1 MKSGRLFAVVLIT
14 VGLAGCSPGDTPSGP
29 STSTLTRGSS
39 SPAPSSA
46 SSSPTTTSSSSE
58 TSSASAALDGVYRL
72 DFNLTKQFRNGA
84 PDAGKPFELWFAFR
98 SSCDRDNKCIAIG
111 RQLRDDDHEKPAEQ
125 PQTILDFV
133 NGEWVGTTSG
143 QSACGGGKSPVLQA
157 WSLKPVDE
165 RTLSGTRS
173 LAFFSPS
180 SECTAAYEQPML
192 ATRTG
197 DVDEDL
203 TITDPAKEAPLRR
216 VPAEGFTGR
225 YDKSLTA
232 DNGQK
237 GPVVSIDVSTTCIRN
252 VPHCLTLTAY
262 VPPGGGARTVR
273 AYEFQKGAWA
283 GVVKSLAKCPS
294 GAAVTETTHSEWGL
308 PNPVSD
314 PIQQLTGTQQEVY
327 PDPCK
332 ATVQSTIVMVRTGD

>member
-1 MKSGRLFAVVLIT
+1 
-14 VGLAGCSPGDTPSGP
+14 
-29 STSTLTRGSS
+29 
-39 SPAPSSA
+39 
-46 SSSPTTTSSSSE
+46 
-58 TSSASAALDGVYRL
+58 VYRL
-72 DFNLTKQFRNGA
+72 NFDLKKQFRNGA

-111 RQLRDDDHEKPAEQ
+111 RQLRDDDHEIPAEQ

-133 NGEWVGTTSG
+133 DGEWVGTTSG
-143 QSACGGGKSPVLQA
+143 QSPCGAGKSPVLQA
-157 WSLKPVDE
+157 WSLKPVDGD
-165 RTLSGTRS
+165 TLTGTRR

-180 SECTAAYEQPML
+180 SECTAAYEQPMS

-197 DVDEDL
+197 DVDDDL

-216 VPAEGFTGR
+216 VPAEGFTGH

-232 DNGQK
+232 ENGQK
-237 GPVVSIDVSTTCIRN
+237 GPVVRIEVSTTCIRN
-252 VPHCLTLTAY
+252 VPHCLTFTAY

-283 GVVKSLAKCPS
+283 GEVKSLAKCPT
-294 GAAVTETTHSEWGL
+294 GVTVTETTHSEWQL

-314 PIQQLTGTQQEVY
+314 PIPRLTGTQQEVY
-327 PDPCK
+327 PDPCM
-332 ATVQSTIVMVRTGD
+332 ATVKSTILMVRTGD